1 MSQKDPKSVRLS
13 RRSFMTHLARSGTVL
28 ALGGAAALALTQS
41 GAPQAR
47 TDRKV
52 WQIDPWKCIQCGQ
65 CATECVLD
73 TSAVKCMHD
82 FQLCGYC
89 DLCTGYFRLDRY
101 ARTTDAE
108 NQLCPVEAITR
119 TLVEFPYFE
128 YKIDEE
134 KCIGCGLCV
143 KGCTDLGNG
152 SLYLQV
158 RHDRCLNCNEC
169 AIAAACPA
177 DAFILRDASD
187 PYIVKH
193 RGPGQL

>member
-1 MSQKDPKSVRLS
+1 MSENNPTFQRLS
-13 RRSFMTHLARSGTVL
+13 RRTFMTHVARGCTVL
-28 ALGGAAALALTQS
+28 ALGGAAGFALLRK
-41 GAPQAR
+41 GAPAVR
-47 TDRKV
+47 ADRKV

-73 TSAVKCMHD
+73 TSAVKCVHD
-82 FQLCGYC
+82 FKMCGYC

-101 ARTTDAE
+101 ARTSDAE
-108 NQLCPVEAITR
+108 NQLCPVNAIRR

-128 YKIDEE
+128 YQIDEE

-152 SLYLQV
+152 SLFLEV
-158 RHDRCLNCNEC
+158 RHDRCLNCSEC

-177 DAFILRDASD
+177 DAFILRDADD
-187 PYIVKH
+187 PYIIKH
-193 RGPGQL
+193 KGPKQL